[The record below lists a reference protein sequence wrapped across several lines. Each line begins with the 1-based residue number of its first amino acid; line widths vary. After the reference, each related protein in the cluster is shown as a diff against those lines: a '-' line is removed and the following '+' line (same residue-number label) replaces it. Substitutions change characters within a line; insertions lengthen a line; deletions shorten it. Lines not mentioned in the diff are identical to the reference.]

1 MKYLKSRI
9 HKLYALVGV
18 MEQYVN
24 ENENPNLNVIQFDMG
39 DVIAIAEEVLMYDL
53 ENEHKI

>member
-1 MKYLKSRI
+1 MKYLQSRI

-53 ENEHKI
+53 ENE